1 MKSNDQE
8 KSLGALSLRAGIV
21 TVLVL
26 SALTILLKTGVI
38 AREQDLPPA
47 KTVEALNGIVQETV
61 VDTNDK
67 NKSIRNADSATFV
80 CFVFYQEN

>member
-8 KSLGALSLRAGIV
+8 KSLSALSLRAGIV

-26 SALTILLKTGVI
+26 SALTVLLKTGVI
-38 AREQDLPPA
+38 DREQDLPA

-61 VDTNDK
+61 V
-67 NKSIRNADSATFV
+67 
-80 CFVFYQEN
+80 E

>member
-8 KSLGALSLRAGIV
+8 KSLAALSLRAGIV

-26 SALTILLKTGVI
+26 VALTILLKTGVI
-38 AREQDLPPA
+38 AREQDMPA

-61 VDTNDK
+61 L
-67 NKSIRNADSATFV
+67 
-80 CFVFYQEN
+80 E

>member
-8 KSLGALSLRAGIV
+8 KSLSALSLRAGIV

-26 SALTILLKTGVI
+26 SALTVLLKTGVI
-38 AREQDLPPA
+38 AREQDVPA

-61 VDTNDK
+61 V
-67 NKSIRNADSATFV
+67 
-80 CFVFYQEN
+80 E

>member
-26 SALTILLKTGVI
+26 SVLTILLKTGVI
-38 AREQDLPPA
+38 AREQDLPA

-61 VDTNDK
+61 V
-67 NKSIRNADSATFV
+67 
-80 CFVFYQEN
+80 E

>member
-26 SALTILLKTGVI
+26 SALTILMKTGVI
-38 AREQDLPPA
+38 AREQDLPA

-61 VDTNDK
+61 V
-67 NKSIRNADSATFV
+67 
-80 CFVFYQEN
+80 E